1 VFTWRDGERLIRF
14 GPLGAVD
21 EPYVLLTTERA
32 ALAELTAAAREVVHV
47 PPGRVDE
54 ISAELLAA
62 HSFASDLL
70 LVALGGGRVV
80 DTTKAIAGAVGA
92 RCGAIPTTLS
102 GAEMTPF
109 HRTPAGVDGARLVRP
124 ALVLADPEL
133 MASAPLQALAASAM
147 NALAHALE
155 ALYTPL
161 ANPVTSMA
169 ALRAAS
175 LLAEG
180 IGAEP
185 PDREALALGALLAG
199 YASGST
205 GIAVHHALCQT
216 IVRTAG
222 TPHAQTNAVMLPHSV
237 RLMASRAPE
246 AVRAFTE
253 ALAPRDV
260 AELTALCGH
269 TRLGTLGVEEQQL
282 REVAEAVA
290 NHPYLANTP
299 DPPDRDELL
308 ATLRAAL

>member
-290 NHPYLANTP
+290 DHPYLANTP